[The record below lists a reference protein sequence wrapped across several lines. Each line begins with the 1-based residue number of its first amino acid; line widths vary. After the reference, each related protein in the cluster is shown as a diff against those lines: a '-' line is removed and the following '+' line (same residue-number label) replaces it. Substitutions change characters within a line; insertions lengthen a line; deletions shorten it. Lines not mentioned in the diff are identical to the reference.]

1 MFNEYLTYMLSFY
14 HYSKLSPTKKIDYL
28 NKRGH
33 YLCNRTFLKYQIKLY
48 YVDDFYAEIWI
59 DPNNKVFNIFPF
71 TTTRCLKPYL
81 DLIDISDV
89 SLI

>member
-1 MFNEYLTYMLSFY
+1 MLSYY

-33 YLCNRTFLKYQIKLY
+33 YLCDRAFLKYQIQLY
-48 YVDDFYAEIWI
+48 YVDGFYAEVWI
-59 DPNNKVFNIFPF
+59 DPNQKIFNIFPF

-81 DLIDISDV
+81 DLIDISDLT
-89 SLI
+89 LI